1 MKRIFVF
8 LMMLLLLAG
17 CEVQETAQTD
27 PDSTISTTVQ
37 QETEPPV
44 SWLKEQGM
52 PWDKDGALVEI
63 PLSVPGGS
71 HYTNFA
77 ELDGDL
83 LLWSLD
89 EHLADRFFL
98 ELCLIELDDGSVAAQ
113 RDIEVGGYVTAQPL
127 QDSLYICDN
136 NSGLVLKLDKSLQI
150 VCQWQLEKNENSWY
164 FGSDH
169 LVYQVI
175 DGERLW
181 VYDLSVGQFEPVFPE
196 DPKIQILWQYG
207 DGLSL
212 EYYHP
217 DTGAVRYVTLDLT
230 TGTLVQPDAGTT
242 YGSLYI
248 SGDSWLS
255 EKSVSPFKY
264 RFSGKGA
271 EPVQVIA
278 EEGSLR
284 LVDEDRI
291 LLTSGDGQYLYL
303 YDFTGKPIS
312 SCRISEAG
320 WYSVTDIIWNEKQ
333 GGYFLP
339 VSMFESSSRLLF
351 WDISHPPKA
360 NDLVFEPIPKPS
372 EKEAALL
379 QRCEEL
385 GEKYGLSILIGEDCD
400 TDFFDFTAAH
410 ATDWDEV
417 EIELDLLE
425 DVLSDYPEDF
435 FRQLRYDSVQIT
447 QIQLVTDLT
456 PHEGSSYTGTYLAFV
471 QDEWSRSLM
480 VVDIFMSDKST
491 YYHEF
496 SHIID
501 SFLEWDSNQR
511 EDALFSEET
520 WQSYNPDWFEGYTFD
535 YSQERDLKNDQF
547 FVDTYSTINPTEDR
561 ARVMEYGMV
570 DYGGWTFE
578 NGKGLM
584 DKLDY
589 YCRCIRDA
597 FDTTGWEETVLW
609 EQYLKQ

>member
-8 LMMLLLLAG
+8 LMMLLLLSG
-17 CEVQETAQTD
+17 CEVQQTD
-27 PDSTISTTVQ
+27 PDLTQSTTQ
-37 QETEPPV
+37 PETEPQV

-63 PLSVPGGS
+63 PLSVPGGN
-71 HYTNFA
+71 HYTNYTEF
-77 ELDGDL
+77 DGDL

-89 EHLADRFFL
+89 DHLADRYFL

-113 RDIEVGGYVTAQPL
+113 RDIEIGGYVIPQSL

-136 NSGLVLKLDKSLQI
+136 YSGLVLKLDKSLQV
-150 VCQWQLEKNENSWY
+150 VCQWQLDRNEYSWY

-175 DGERLW
+175 DGEKLW
-181 VYDLSVGQFEPVFPE
+181 VYDLSTGQVEPVLPG
-196 DPKIQILWQYG
+196 DPQTQALWQYG
-207 DGLSL
+207 DGLTL
-212 EYYHP
+212 EYNHP
-217 DTGAVRYVTLDLT
+217 DTGAARYAALDLT
-230 TGTLVQPDAGTT
+230 TGTLVQPEAVST
-242 YGSLYI
+242 YGYLYI

-255 EKSVSPFKY
+255 ERSTFPCKY

-271 EPVQVIA
+271 EPVQVVA
-278 EEGSLR
+278 EEGVLR

-291 LLTSGDGQYLYL
+291 LLTSGDSQYLYL
-303 YDFTGKPIS
+303 YDLAGKAIS
-312 SCRISEAG
+312 SCRVSEAG
-320 WYSVTDIIWNEKQ
+320 WYSVTDVIWNEKQ
-333 GGYFLP
+333 GGYFLHAA
-339 VSMFESSSRLLF
+339 MESSSRLLF
-351 WDISHPPKA
+351 WDISHPSQG
-360 NDLVFEPIPKPS
+360 NDLIFEPILKPS

-379 QRCEEL
+379 QRSEEL
-385 GEKYGLSILIGEDCD
+385 GKKYGLSILIGEACD
-400 TDFFDFTAAH
+400 TGFIDFTAAH
-410 ATDWDEV
+410 ATDWEEV
-417 EIELDLLE
+417 EEELDILE
-425 DVLSDYPEDF
+425 DVLSDYPEGF
-435 FRQLRYDSVQIT
+435 FRQLKFDFVQRT
-447 QIQLVTDLT
+447 EIQLVTDLA
-456 PHEGSSYTGTYLAFV
+456 PREGSSYTGTYVAFV
-471 QDEWSRSLM
+471 QEEWSRSLM
-480 VVDIFMSDKST
+480 AVDISISDKST

-520 WQSYNPDWFEGYTFD
+520 WQSYNPGWFEGYTFD
-535 YSQERDLKNDQF
+535 YSQERDLKNYQS

-561 ARVMEYGMV
+561 ARVMEYAMV

-609 EQYLKQ
+609 EQYLK